1 MHSKYFALFAIIVF
15 IVAFTITSAA
25 QSTGTLRGLVSD
37 PSGAVVPG
45 ATVAIL
51 QSGGPTRSAKTNS
64 NGTYEISNLPPG
76 KYTVTANAQG
86 FNVFVQ
92 NDVEVNGG
100 QVSQFN
106 IPLEIQVEQQKVNV
120 EEETLSLIHI

>member
-1 MHSKYFALFAIIVF
+1 M
-15 IVAFTITSAA
+15 
-25 QSTGTLRGLVSD
+25 
-37 PSGAVVPG
+37 
-45 ATVAIL
+45 
-51 QSGGPTRSAKTNS
+51 
-64 NGTYEISNLPPG
+64 
-76 KYTVTANAQG
+76 TANAQG

-120 EEETLSLIHI
+120 EEETPQVQVSPESNASAVVLTGKDLEALPDDPDELQADLEALAGPSAGPERRPDLH